1 MEKQTDTNL
10 VQDPEPERYYDWML
24 WKLRQE
30 DSYRRNRMKTMSR
43 EEMWQKTVADMQGEI
58 HALQK
63 TVVRL
68 QEQLSKLQDERKL
81 HEFRFHFTPGVNLRG
96 PSGQPTLRCT
106 HNMRYCTVKTPNLT
120 FCMGLQ
126 KNDEI

>member
-10 VQDPEPERYYDWML
+10 VQDPEPERYYDWIL

-30 DSYRRNRMKTMSR
+30 NTLERSRMKTMTR
-43 EEMWQKTVADMQGEI
+43 EEMWKKTVADMQGEI

-68 QEQLSKLQDERKL
+68 QEQLTQLQNEPINSVSELEQMDTSL
-81 HEFRFHFTPGVNLRG
+81 SG
-96 PSGQPTLRCT
+96 PEHRQ
-106 HNMRYCTVKTPNLT
+106 RYHT
-120 FCMGLQ
+120 
-126 KNDEI
+126 

>member
-30 DSYRRNRMKTMSR
+30 DSYRKSSMTVEETR
-43 EEMWQKTVADMQGEI
+43 EETWKRTVADMQGEI
-58 HALQK
+58 HALQM

-68 QEQLSKLQDERKL
+68 QEELTKLQKEKL
-81 HEFRFHFTPGVNLRG
+81 
-96 PSGQPTLRCT
+96 
-106 HNMRYCTVKTPNLT
+106 
-120 FCMGLQ
+120 
-126 KNDEI
+126 DADI

>member
-30 DSYRRNRMKTMSR
+30 NTLERSRMKTMTR
-43 EEMWQKTVADMQGEI
+43 EEMWKKTVADMQGEI

-63 TVVRL
+63 TIVRL
-68 QEQLSKLQDERKL
+68 QEQISELRVKDEKDERQLELDLDAIRK
-81 HEFRFHFTPGVNLRG
+81 E
-96 PSGQPTLRCT
+96 
-106 HNMRYCTVKTPNLT
+106 
-120 FCMGLQ
+120 GL
-126 KNDEI
+126 

>member
-30 DSYRRNRMKTMSR
+30 NTLERSRMKTMTR
-43 EEMWQKTVADMQGEI
+43 EEMWKKTVSDMQGEI

-68 QEQLSKLQDERKL
+68 QEQLTQLQNEPINSSSELEQMDASL
-81 HEFRFHFTPGVNLRG
+81 SG
-96 PSGQPTLRCT
+96 PVYRQ
-106 HNMRYCTVKTPNLT
+106 RYHT
-120 FCMGLQ
+120 
-126 KNDEI
+126 

>member
-30 DSYRRNRMKTMSR
+30 NTLERSRMTTMSR
-43 EEMWQKTVADMQGEI
+43 EDMWKKTVADKQSEI

-63 TVVRL
+63 TV
-68 QEQLSKLQDERKL
+68 EQILLFLGCHFLKGHNSASWSRRGTRIVGYYSNKRPVLPEIPKLCR
-81 HEFRFHFTPGVNLRG
+81 TPG
-96 PSGQPTLRCT
+96 Q
-106 HNMRYCTVKTPNLT
+106 
-120 FCMGLQ
+120 
-126 KNDEI
+126 

>member
-1 MEKQTDTNL
+1 MEKQTNTNL

-30 DSYRRNRMKTMSR
+30 NTLERSRMKTMTR
-43 EEMWQKTVADMQGEI
+43 EEMWKKTVSDMQGEI

-68 QEQLSKLQDERKL
+68 QEQLTQLQNEPINSSSELEQMDASL
-81 HEFRFHFTPGVNLRG
+81 SG
-96 PSGQPTLRCT
+96 PVYRQ
-106 HNMRYCTVKTPNLT
+106 RYHT
-120 FCMGLQ
+120 
-126 KNDEI
+126 